1 MAKGRSVY
9 VKAKKEFVGDRAHW
23 SEKKKMEAVTT
34 YIATGTLPLTSAATG
49 VPSSTLRVWKRAQW
63 WKEAIGELQ
72 YEDNIEISAKLSKL
86 LEKSLAAVEDR
97 LDNGEHMYDP
107 RTGKIKRI
115 PPKLRDVYKV
125 TNDIVEKKQQLLKM
139 HVKEELNNNTPQQV
153 TADHLVQLAQAF
165 AAMATGSPINPK
177 GQVTEIIEGEA
188 SEILEELGYEAL
200 PVYNERGIHKAQY
213 AAHLKPK
220 KETDAIHDQR
230 PERL

>member
-115 PPKLRDVYKV
+115 PPKLRDVHKI
-125 TNDIVEKKQQLLKM
+125 TNDIVDKKQQLLKM
-139 HVKEELNNNTPQQV
+139 HTEKESGKQKDEKAI
-153 TADHLVQLAQAF
+153 TADHLIQLANAF
-165 AAMATGSPINPK
+165 AQFAK
-177 GQVTEIIEGEA
+177 GRPLSTKTEGELIDGEY
-188 SEILEELGYEAL
+188 SPVLDQLGLEE
-200 PVYNERGIHKAQY
+200 PSKQ
-213 AAHLKPK
+213 
-220 KETDAIHDQR
+220 
-230 PERL
+230 